1 MSGPDVLH
9 VATGTNTAYLHWCA
23 TTILSAIRSSP
34 ERRVVVHVI
43 VDPDVG
49 TEDRDRLVRMAAAE
63 GGVVDFLELDEER
76 LADLPE
82 PVRHHGGAISCAR
95 FLLPDQL
102 PSVERLVYLDADT
115 LTVDSLAPLAE
126 TPLEGLGLGAVT
138 NVIEPRMRWH
148 LDRLGLADRPYLNS
162 GVLLM
167 DLDWMRRNDS
177 PRLLLQCL
185 RDRGDQLMWVDQDA
199 LNLVFGDGWVRLH
212 PRWNAQNSLWRWPD
226 LAAEVFGADV
236 LREAVDAPAVLHFE
250 GPSIAKPWHYLC
262 THPYAAAYRDV
273 AARTPW
279 GAVQLSDRTPATA
292 LIALTP
298 RSWRLPLYV
307 RLLQAR
313 SRLRRSPSG

>member
-1 MSGPDVLH
+1 MSETDVLH

-23 TTILSAIRSSP
+23 TTILSAIRSTP

-43 VDPDVG
+43 ADSDVG
-49 TEDRDRLVRMAAAE
+49 TEDRDRLSRMAAAE
-63 GGVVDFLELDEER
+63 GGAVEFLELDMGR
-76 LADLPE
+76 LAELPE

-102 PSVERLVYLDADT
+102 PQVRRLVYLDADT
-115 LTVDSLAPLAE
+115 LTVDSLTPLAE
-126 TPLEGLGLGAVT
+126 TPLDGSGLGAVT
-138 NVIEPRMRWH
+138 NVVEPRMRWH
-148 LDRLGLADRPYLNS
+148 LERLGLAGRPYLNS

-185 RDRGDQLMWVDQDA
+185 RDKGEQLMWVDQDA
-199 LNLVFGDGWVRLH
+199 LNLVFGEDWTRLH

-226 LAAEVFGADV
+226 LAADVFGAAV
-236 LREAVDAPAVLHFE
+236 LREAVESPAVLHFE

-279 GAVQLSDRTPATA
+279 GTVRLSDRTPVTA
-292 LIALTP
+292 LIAHTP